1 MIYVNKADSTPLYQ
15 QLYTSIIEEITN
27 GSLPKD
33 SALPPIRTL
42 SEKLN
47 ISLNTVSKAYLQL
60 TAEGYVRSVPGSGYY
75 VEDISNTFLDTL
87 SVPPVSKKIISSIS
101 GQNPAPKATP
111 VRYDFKHD
119 VDPDNSLY
127 RIRLNDYIRNLPTVT
142 VGGVTYKFVNG
153 IGFGIDGYC
162 CEEGDRQRAAGRQ
175 DINYSAI
182 AVKGCLFRFKPYGA
196 DITVDGETRHYDKV
210 WLAPTMFGKYY
221 GGGMKVAPEQDR
233 NNPQHTVT
241 NVVIHGTGRLKTLIR
256 FAKIFSGE
264 HTKYTDMVDIR
275 TGHEVRVVFDRPCAL
290 QIDGETV
297 KNVTEYTVRYE

>member
-1 MIYVNKADSTPLYQ
+1 MNYLFYNPSARNGKAAEDLQLIKKTLDGQDVEIYAVTDIDDYVSVIDRIQPEDIVYIVGGDGTLHRFINDSTNLRILGDIFFY
-15 QLYTSIIEEITN
+15 
-27 GSLPKD
+27 
-33 SALPPIRTL
+33 SAGTG
-42 SEKLN
+42 N
-47 ISLNTVSKAYLQL
+47 
-60 TAEGYVRSVPGSGYY
+60 
-75 VEDISNTFLDTL
+75 
-87 SVPPVSKKIISSIS
+87 
-101 GQNPAPKATP
+101 
-111 VRYDFKHD
+111 DFKHD

-127 RIRLNDYIRNLPTVT
+127 RIRLNDYIRDLPTVT
-142 VGGVTYKFVNG
+142 VSGVTYRFING

-182 AVKGCLFRFKPYGA
+182 AVKGCLFGFKPYGA

-210 WLAPTMFGKYY
+210 WLAPTMFGRYY

-241 NVVIHGTGRLKTLIR
+241 SVVIHGTGRLKTLIR

-290 QIDGETV
+290 HIDGETV
-297 KNVTEYTVRYE
+297 KNVTDYTVRYE

>member
-1 MIYVNKADSTPLYQ
+1 MNYLFYNPSARNGKAAEDLQLIKKTLDGQDVEIYAVTDIDDYVSVIDKIQPEDIVYIVGGDGTLNRFINDSTNIRILGDIFFY
-15 QLYTSIIEEITN
+15 
-27 GSLPKD
+27 
-33 SALPPIRTL
+33 SAGTG
-42 SEKLN
+42 N
-47 ISLNTVSKAYLQL
+47 
-60 TAEGYVRSVPGSGYY
+60 
-75 VEDISNTFLDTL
+75 
-87 SVPPVSKKIISSIS
+87 
-101 GQNPAPKATP
+101 
-111 VRYDFKHD
+111 DFKHD

-142 VGGVTYKFVNG
+142 VGGVNYKFVNG

-196 DITVDGETRHYDKV
+196 DITVDGETIHYDKV

-264 HTKYTDMVDIR
+264 HTKYTDMVDTR

>member
-1 MIYVNKADSTPLYQ
+1 MNYLFYNPSARNGKAAEDLQLIKKTLDGQDVEIYAVTDIDDYVSVIDKIQPEDIVYIVGGDGTLNRFINDSTNLRILGDIFFY
-15 QLYTSIIEEITN
+15 
-27 GSLPKD
+27 
-33 SALPPIRTL
+33 SAGTG
-42 SEKLN
+42 N
-47 ISLNTVSKAYLQL
+47 
-60 TAEGYVRSVPGSGYY
+60 
-75 VEDISNTFLDTL
+75 
-87 SVPPVSKKIISSIS
+87 
-101 GQNPAPKATP
+101 
-111 VRYDFKHD
+111 DFKHD

-241 NVVIHGTGRLKTLIR
+241 SVVIHGTGRLKTLIR
-256 FAKIFSGE
+256 FTKIFSGE

>member
-1 MIYVNKADSTPLYQ
+1 MNYLFFNPSAKNGKAAEDLQLIKKTLDGQDVEIYAVTYIDDYVSVIDKIQPEDIVYIVGGDGTLNRFINDSTNLRILGDIFFY
-15 QLYTSIIEEITN
+15 
-27 GSLPKD
+27 
-33 SALPPIRTL
+33 SAGTG
-42 SEKLN
+42 N
-47 ISLNTVSKAYLQL
+47 
-60 TAEGYVRSVPGSGYY
+60 
-75 VEDISNTFLDTL
+75 
-87 SVPPVSKKIISSIS
+87 
-101 GQNPAPKATP
+101 
-111 VRYDFKHD
+111 DFKHD

-142 VGGVTYKFVNG
+142 VGGVTYKFING

-162 CEEGDRQRAAGRQ
+162 CEEGDRQRVAGRQ
-175 DINYSAI
+175 EINYSAI

-196 DITVDGETRHYDKV
+196 DITVDGETRHYNKV

-241 NVVIHGTGRLKTLIR
+241 SVVIHGTGRLKTLIR

-297 KNVTEYTVRYE
+297 RNVTEYTVRYE

>member
-1 MIYVNKADSTPLYQ
+1 MNYLFYNPSARNGKAAEDLQLIKKTLDGQDVEIYAVTDIDDYVSVIDKIQPEDIVYIVGGDGTLNRFINDSTNLRILGDIFFY
-15 QLYTSIIEEITN
+15 
-27 GSLPKD
+27 
-33 SALPPIRTL
+33 SAGTG
-42 SEKLN
+42 N
-47 ISLNTVSKAYLQL
+47 
-60 TAEGYVRSVPGSGYY
+60 
-75 VEDISNTFLDTL
+75 
-87 SVPPVSKKIISSIS
+87 
-101 GQNPAPKATP
+101 
-111 VRYDFKHD
+111 DFKHD

-175 DINYSAI
+175 DVNYSAI

-256 FAKIFSGE
+256 FTKIFSGE
-264 HTKYTDMVDIR
+264 HTKCTDMVDIR

>member
-1 MIYVNKADSTPLYQ
+1 MNYLFYNPSARNGKAAEDLQLIKKTLDGQDVEIYAVTDIDDYVSVIDKIQPEDIVYIVGGDGTLNRFINDSTNLRILGDIFFY
-15 QLYTSIIEEITN
+15 
-27 GSLPKD
+27 
-33 SALPPIRTL
+33 SAGTG
-42 SEKLN
+42 N
-47 ISLNTVSKAYLQL
+47 
-60 TAEGYVRSVPGSGYY
+60 
-75 VEDISNTFLDTL
+75 
-87 SVPPVSKKIISSIS
+87 
-101 GQNPAPKATP
+101 
-111 VRYDFKHD
+111 DFKHD

-127 RIRLNDYIRNLPTVT
+127 RNRLNDYIRNLPTVT

-196 DITVDGETRHYDKV
+196 DITVDGETIHYDKV

-256 FAKIFSGE
+256 FTKIFSGE
-264 HTKYTDMVDIR
+264 HTKYTDMVDTR

>member
-1 MIYVNKADSTPLYQ
+1 MNYLFYNPSARNGKAAEDLQLIKKTLDGQDVEIYAVTDIDDYVSVIDKIQPEDIVYIVGGDGTLNRFINDSTNLRILGDIFFY
-15 QLYTSIIEEITN
+15 
-27 GSLPKD
+27 
-33 SALPPIRTL
+33 SAGTG
-42 SEKLN
+42 N
-47 ISLNTVSKAYLQL
+47 
-60 TAEGYVRSVPGSGYY
+60 
-75 VEDISNTFLDTL
+75 
-87 SVPPVSKKIISSIS
+87 
-101 GQNPAPKATP
+101 
-111 VRYDFKHD
+111 DFKHD

-127 RIRLNDYIRNLPTVT
+127 RNRLNDYIRNLPTVT

-196 DITVDGETRHYDKV
+196 DITVDGETIHYDKV

-264 HTKYTDMVDIR
+264 HTKYTDMVDTR

>member
-1 MIYVNKADSTPLYQ
+1 MNYLFYNPSARNGKAAEDLQLIKKTLDGQDVEIYAVTDIDDYVSVIDKIQPEDIVYIVGGDGTLNRFINDSTNLRILGDIFFY
-15 QLYTSIIEEITN
+15 
-27 GSLPKD
+27 
-33 SALPPIRTL
+33 SAGTG
-42 SEKLN
+42 N
-47 ISLNTVSKAYLQL
+47 
-60 TAEGYVRSVPGSGYY
+60 
-75 VEDISNTFLDTL
+75 
-87 SVPPVSKKIISSIS
+87 
-101 GQNPAPKATP
+101 
-111 VRYDFKHD
+111 DFKHD

-162 CEEGDRQRAAGRQ
+162 CEEGDRQRAVGRQ

-256 FAKIFSGE
+256 FTKIFSGE
-264 HTKYTDMVDIR
+264 HTKCTDMVDIR

>member
-1 MIYVNKADSTPLYQ
+1 MNYLFYNPSARNGKAAEDLQLIKKTLDGQDVEIYAVTDIDDYVSVIDKIQPEDIVYIVGGDGTLNRFINDSTNIRILGDIFFY
-15 QLYTSIIEEITN
+15 
-27 GSLPKD
+27 
-33 SALPPIRTL
+33 SAGTG
-42 SEKLN
+42 N
-47 ISLNTVSKAYLQL
+47 
-60 TAEGYVRSVPGSGYY
+60 
-75 VEDISNTFLDTL
+75 
-87 SVPPVSKKIISSIS
+87 
-101 GQNPAPKATP
+101 
-111 VRYDFKHD
+111 DFKHD

-142 VGGVTYKFVNG
+142 VGGVNYKFVNG

-196 DITVDGETRHYDKV
+196 DITVDGKTIHYDKV

-264 HTKYTDMVDIR
+264 HTKYTDMVDTR

>member
-1 MIYVNKADSTPLYQ
+1 MNYLFYNPSARNGKAAEDLQLIKKTLDGQDVEIYAVTDIDDYVSVIDKIQPEDIVYIVGGDGTLNRFINDSTNLRILGDIFFY
-15 QLYTSIIEEITN
+15 
-27 GSLPKD
+27 
-33 SALPPIRTL
+33 SAGTG
-42 SEKLN
+42 N
-47 ISLNTVSKAYLQL
+47 
-60 TAEGYVRSVPGSGYY
+60 
-75 VEDISNTFLDTL
+75 
-87 SVPPVSKKIISSIS
+87 
-101 GQNPAPKATP
+101 
-111 VRYDFKHD
+111 DFKHD

-142 VGGVTYKFVNG
+142 VGGVNYKFVNG

-256 FAKIFSGE
+256 FTKIFSGE

>member
-1 MIYVNKADSTPLYQ
+1 MNYLFFNPSAKNGKAAEDLQLIKKTLDGQDVEIYAVTDIDDYVSVIDKIQPEDIVYIVGGDGTLNRFINDSTNLRILGDIFFY
-15 QLYTSIIEEITN
+15 
-27 GSLPKD
+27 
-33 SALPPIRTL
+33 SAGTG
-42 SEKLN
+42 N
-47 ISLNTVSKAYLQL
+47 
-60 TAEGYVRSVPGSGYY
+60 
-75 VEDISNTFLDTL
+75 
-87 SVPPVSKKIISSIS
+87 
-101 GQNPAPKATP
+101 
-111 VRYDFKHD
+111 DFKHD

-142 VGGVTYKFVNG
+142 VGGVTYKFING

-162 CEEGDRQRAAGRQ
+162 CEEGDRQRAAGKQ
-175 DINYSAI
+175 EINYSAI

-196 DITVDGETRHYDKV
+196 DITVDGETRHYNKV

>member
-1 MIYVNKADSTPLYQ
+1 MNYLFYNPSARNGKAAEDLQLIKKTLDGQDVEIYAVTDIDDYVSVIDKIQPEDIVYIVGGDGTLNRFINDSTNLRILGDIFFY
-15 QLYTSIIEEITN
+15 
-27 GSLPKD
+27 
-33 SALPPIRTL
+33 SAGTG
-42 SEKLN
+42 N
-47 ISLNTVSKAYLQL
+47 
-60 TAEGYVRSVPGSGYY
+60 
-75 VEDISNTFLDTL
+75 
-87 SVPPVSKKIISSIS
+87 
-101 GQNPAPKATP
+101 
-111 VRYDFKHD
+111 DFKHD

-127 RIRLNDYIRNLPTVT
+127 RIRLNDYIRSLPTVT

-162 CEEGDRQRAAGRQ
+162 CEEGDRQRAAGKQ

-241 NVVIHGTGRLKTLIR
+241 SVVIHGTGRLKTLIR

>member
-1 MIYVNKADSTPLYQ
+1 MNYLFYNPSARNGKAAEDLQLIKKTLDGQDVEIYAVTDIDDYVSVIDKIQPEDIVYIVGGDGTLNRFINDSTNLRILGDIFSY
-15 QLYTSIIEEITN
+15 
-27 GSLPKD
+27 
-33 SALPPIRTL
+33 SAGTG
-42 SEKLN
+42 N
-47 ISLNTVSKAYLQL
+47 
-60 TAEGYVRSVPGSGYY
+60 
-75 VEDISNTFLDTL
+75 
-87 SVPPVSKKIISSIS
+87 
-101 GQNPAPKATP
+101 
-111 VRYDFKHD
+111 DFKHD

-127 RIRLNDYIRNLPTVT
+127 RIRLNDYIRSLPTVT

-162 CEEGDRQRAAGRQ
+162 CEEGDRQRAAGKQ

-256 FAKIFSGE
+256 FTKIFSGE
-264 HTKYTDMVDIR
+264 HTKCTDMVDIR

>member
-1 MIYVNKADSTPLYQ
+1 MNYLFYNPSARNGKAAEDLQLIKKTLDGQDVEIYAVTDIDDYVSVIDRIQPEDIVYIVGGDGTLNRFINDSTNLRI
-15 QLYTSIIEEITN
+15 L
-27 GSLPKD
+27 G
-33 SALPPIRTL
+33 
-42 SEKLN
+42 
-47 ISLNTVSKAYLQL
+47 
-60 TAEGYVRSVPGSGYY
+60 
-75 VEDISNTFLDTL
+75 DIFFY
-87 SVPPVSKKIISSIS
+87 
-101 GQNPAPKATP
+101 PAGTGN
-111 VRYDFKHD
+111 DFKHD

-142 VGGVTYKFVNG
+142 VSGVTYRFING

-182 AVKGCLFRFKPYGA
+182 AVKGCLFGFKPYGA

-210 WLAPTMFGKYY
+210 WLAPTMFGRYY

-233 NNPQHTVT
+233 NNSQHTVT
-241 NVVIHGTGRLKTLIR
+241 SVVIHGTGRLKTLIR

-290 QIDGETV
+290 QIDGETI

>member
-1 MIYVNKADSTPLYQ
+1 MNYLFYNPSARNGKAAEDLQLIKKTLDGQDVEIYAVTDIDDYVSVIDKIQPEDIVYIVGGDGTLNRFINDSTNLRILGDIFFY
-15 QLYTSIIEEITN
+15 
-27 GSLPKD
+27 
-33 SALPPIRTL
+33 SAGTG
-42 SEKLN
+42 N
-47 ISLNTVSKAYLQL
+47 
-60 TAEGYVRSVPGSGYY
+60 
-75 VEDISNTFLDTL
+75 
-87 SVPPVSKKIISSIS
+87 
-101 GQNPAPKATP
+101 
-111 VRYDFKHD
+111 DFKHD

-142 VGGVTYKFVNG
+142 VDGVTYKFVNG

-162 CEEGDRQRAAGRQ
+162 CEEGDRQRAAGKQ

-241 NVVIHGTGRLKTLIR
+241 NVVIHGTGRIKTLIR
-256 FAKIFSGE
+256 FTKIFSGE

>member
-1 MIYVNKADSTPLYQ
+1 MNYLFFNPSAKNGKAAEDLQLIKKTLDGQDVEIYAVTDIDDYVSVIDKIQPEDIVYIVGGDGTLNRFINDSTNLRILGDIFFY
-15 QLYTSIIEEITN
+15 
-27 GSLPKD
+27 
-33 SALPPIRTL
+33 SAGTG
-42 SEKLN
+42 N
-47 ISLNTVSKAYLQL
+47 
-60 TAEGYVRSVPGSGYY
+60 
-75 VEDISNTFLDTL
+75 
-87 SVPPVSKKIISSIS
+87 
-101 GQNPAPKATP
+101 
-111 VRYDFKHD
+111 DFKHD

-142 VGGVTYKFVNG
+142 VGGVTYKFING

-162 CEEGDRQRAAGRQ
+162 CEEGDRQRAAGKQ

-196 DITVDGETRHYDKV
+196 DITVDGETRHYNKV

-241 NVVIHGTGRLKTLIR
+241 SVVIHGTGRLKTLIR

>member
-1 MIYVNKADSTPLYQ
+1 MNYLFYNPSARNGKAAEDLQLIKKTLDGQDVEIYAVTDIDDYVSVIDKIQPEDIVYIVGGDGTLNRFINDSTNLRILGDIFFY
-15 QLYTSIIEEITN
+15 
-27 GSLPKD
+27 
-33 SALPPIRTL
+33 SAGTG
-42 SEKLN
+42 N
-47 ISLNTVSKAYLQL
+47 
-60 TAEGYVRSVPGSGYY
+60 
-75 VEDISNTFLDTL
+75 
-87 SVPPVSKKIISSIS
+87 
-101 GQNPAPKATP
+101 
-111 VRYDFKHD
+111 DFKHD

-162 CEEGDRQRAAGRQ
+162 CEEGDRKRAAGKQ

-221 GGGMKVAPEQDR
+221 GGGMKIAPEQDR

-241 NVVIHGTGRLKTLIR
+241 SVVIHGTGRLKTFIR
-256 FAKIFSGE
+256 FTKIFSGE

>member
-1 MIYVNKADSTPLYQ
+1 MNYLFFNPSAKNGKAAEDLQLIKKTLDGQDVEIYAVTDIDDYVSVIDKIQPEDIVYIVGGDGTLNRFINDSTNLRILGDIFFY
-15 QLYTSIIEEITN
+15 
-27 GSLPKD
+27 
-33 SALPPIRTL
+33 SAGTG
-42 SEKLN
+42 N
-47 ISLNTVSKAYLQL
+47 
-60 TAEGYVRSVPGSGYY
+60 
-75 VEDISNTFLDTL
+75 
-87 SVPPVSKKIISSIS
+87 
-101 GQNPAPKATP
+101 
-111 VRYDFKHD
+111 DFKHD

-142 VGGVTYKFVNG
+142 VGGVTYKFING
-153 IGFGIDGYC
+153 VGFGIDGYC
-162 CEEGDRQRAAGRQ
+162 CEEGDRQRAAGKQ
-175 DINYSAI
+175 EINYSAI

-196 DITVDGETRHYDKV
+196 DITVDGETRHYNKV
-210 WLAPTMFGKYY
+210 WLAPTMFGRYY

-241 NVVIHGTGRLKTLIR
+241 SVVIHGTGRLKTLIR

>member
-1 MIYVNKADSTPLYQ
+1 MNYLFYNPSAKNGKAAEDLQLIKKTLDGQDVEIYAVTDIDDYVSVIDKIQPEDIVYIVGGDGTLNRFINDSTNLRILGDIFFY
-15 QLYTSIIEEITN
+15 
-27 GSLPKD
+27 
-33 SALPPIRTL
+33 SAGTG
-42 SEKLN
+42 N
-47 ISLNTVSKAYLQL
+47 
-60 TAEGYVRSVPGSGYY
+60 
-75 VEDISNTFLDTL
+75 
-87 SVPPVSKKIISSIS
+87 
-101 GQNPAPKATP
+101 
-111 VRYDFKHD
+111 DFKHD

-241 NVVIHGTGRLKTLIR
+241 SVVIHGTGRLKTLIR

-297 KNVTEYTVRYE
+297 KNVTEYTVR

>member
-1 MIYVNKADSTPLYQ
+1 MNYLFYNPSARNGKAAEDLQLIKKTLDGQDVEIYAVTDIDDYVSVIDRIQPEDIVYIVGGDGTLNRFINDSTNLRI
-15 QLYTSIIEEITN
+15 L
-27 GSLPKD
+27 G
-33 SALPPIRTL
+33 
-42 SEKLN
+42 
-47 ISLNTVSKAYLQL
+47 
-60 TAEGYVRSVPGSGYY
+60 
-75 VEDISNTFLDTL
+75 DIFFY
-87 SVPPVSKKIISSIS
+87 
-101 GQNPAPKATP
+101 PAGTGN
-111 VRYDFKHD
+111 DFKHD

-127 RIRLNDYIRNLPTVT
+127 RIRLNDYIRDLPTVT
-142 VGGVTYKFVNG
+142 VSGVTYRFING

-182 AVKGCLFRFKPYGA
+182 AVKGCLFGFKPYGA

-210 WLAPTMFGKYY
+210 WLAPTMFGRYY

-241 NVVIHGTGRLKTLIR
+241 SVVIHGTGRLKTLIR

>member
-1 MIYVNKADSTPLYQ
+1 MNYLFYNPSARNGKAAEDLQLIKKTLDGQDVEIYAVTDIDDYVSVIDKIQPEDIVYIVGGDGTLNRFINDSTNLRILGDIFFY
-15 QLYTSIIEEITN
+15 
-27 GSLPKD
+27 
-33 SALPPIRTL
+33 SAGTG
-42 SEKLN
+42 N
-47 ISLNTVSKAYLQL
+47 
-60 TAEGYVRSVPGSGYY
+60 
-75 VEDISNTFLDTL
+75 
-87 SVPPVSKKIISSIS
+87 
-101 GQNPAPKATP
+101 
-111 VRYDFKHD
+111 DFKHD

-297 KNVTEYTVRYE
+297 NNVTEYTVRYE

>member
-1 MIYVNKADSTPLYQ
+1 MNYLFYNPSARNGKAAEDLQLIKKTLDGQDVEIYAVTDIDDYVSVIDKIQPEDIVYIVGGDGTLNRFINDSTNLRILGDVFFY
-15 QLYTSIIEEITN
+15 
-27 GSLPKD
+27 
-33 SALPPIRTL
+33 SAGTG
-42 SEKLN
+42 N
-47 ISLNTVSKAYLQL
+47 
-60 TAEGYVRSVPGSGYY
+60 
-75 VEDISNTFLDTL
+75 
-87 SVPPVSKKIISSIS
+87 
-101 GQNPAPKATP
+101 
-111 VRYDFKHD
+111 DFKHD

-196 DITVDGETRHYDKV
+196 DITVDGETIHYDKV

>member
-1 MIYVNKADSTPLYQ
+1 MNYLFYNPSARNGKAAEDLQLIKKTLDGQEVEIYAVTDIDDYVSVIDKIQPEDIVYIVGGDGTLNRFINDSTNLRILGDIFFY
-15 QLYTSIIEEITN
+15 
-27 GSLPKD
+27 
-33 SALPPIRTL
+33 SAGTG
-42 SEKLN
+42 N
-47 ISLNTVSKAYLQL
+47 
-60 TAEGYVRSVPGSGYY
+60 
-75 VEDISNTFLDTL
+75 
-87 SVPPVSKKIISSIS
+87 
-101 GQNPAPKATP
+101 
-111 VRYDFKHD
+111 DFKHD

-127 RIRLNDYIRNLPTVT
+127 RIRLNDYMRNLPTVT
-142 VGGVTYKFVNG
+142 VGGVTYKFING

-241 NVVIHGTGRLKTLIR
+241 SVVIHGTGRLKTLIR

>member
-1 MIYVNKADSTPLYQ
+1 MNYLFYNPSARNGKAAEDLQLIKKTLDGQDVEIYAVTDIDDYVSVIDKIQPEDIVYIVGGDGTLNRFINDSTNLRILGDIFFY
-15 QLYTSIIEEITN
+15 
-27 GSLPKD
+27 
-33 SALPPIRTL
+33 SAGTG
-42 SEKLN
+42 N
-47 ISLNTVSKAYLQL
+47 
-60 TAEGYVRSVPGSGYY
+60 
-75 VEDISNTFLDTL
+75 
-87 SVPPVSKKIISSIS
+87 
-101 GQNPAPKATP
+101 
-111 VRYDFKHD
+111 DFKHD
-119 VDPDNSLY
+119 VDPDNSIY

>member
-1 MIYVNKADSTPLYQ
+1 MNYLFYNPSARNGKAAEDLQLIKKTLDGQDVEIYAVTDIDDYVSVIDKIQPEDIVYIVGGDGTLNRFINDSTNLRILGDIFFY
-15 QLYTSIIEEITN
+15 
-27 GSLPKD
+27 
-33 SALPPIRTL
+33 SAGTG
-42 SEKLN
+42 N
-47 ISLNTVSKAYLQL
+47 
-60 TAEGYVRSVPGSGYY
+60 
-75 VEDISNTFLDTL
+75 
-87 SVPPVSKKIISSIS
+87 
-101 GQNPAPKATP
+101 
-111 VRYDFKHD
+111 DFKHD

-233 NNPQHTVT
+233 NNLQHTVT

>member
-1 MIYVNKADSTPLYQ
+1 MNYLFYNPSARNGKAAEDLQLIKKTLDGQDVEIYAVTDIDDYVSVIDRIQPEDIVYIVGGDGTLNRFINDSTNLRI
-15 QLYTSIIEEITN
+15 L
-27 GSLPKD
+27 G
-33 SALPPIRTL
+33 
-42 SEKLN
+42 
-47 ISLNTVSKAYLQL
+47 
-60 TAEGYVRSVPGSGYY
+60 
-75 VEDISNTFLDTL
+75 DIFFY
-87 SVPPVSKKIISSIS
+87 
-101 GQNPAPKATP
+101 PAGTGN
-111 VRYDFKHD
+111 DFKHD

-142 VGGVTYKFVNG
+142 VSGVTYRFING

-182 AVKGCLFRFKPYGA
+182 VVKGCLFGFKPYGA

-210 WLAPTMFGKYY
+210 WLAPTMFGRYY

-233 NNPQHTVT
+233 NNSQHTVT
-241 NVVIHGTGRLKTLIR
+241 SVVIHGTGRLKTLIR

>member
-1 MIYVNKADSTPLYQ
+1 MNYLFYNPSARNGKAAEDLQLIKKTLDGQDVEIYAVTDIDDYVSVIDKIQSEDIVYIVGGDGTLNRFINDSTNLRILGDIFFY
-15 QLYTSIIEEITN
+15 
-27 GSLPKD
+27 
-33 SALPPIRTL
+33 SAGTG
-42 SEKLN
+42 N
-47 ISLNTVSKAYLQL
+47 
-60 TAEGYVRSVPGSGYY
+60 
-75 VEDISNTFLDTL
+75 
-87 SVPPVSKKIISSIS
+87 
-101 GQNPAPKATP
+101 
-111 VRYDFKHD
+111 DFKHD

-196 DITVDGETRHYDKV
+196 DITVDGETIHYDKV

>member
-1 MIYVNKADSTPLYQ
+1 MNYLFYNPSARNGKAAEDLQLIKKTLDGQDVEIYAVTDIDDYVSVIDKIQPEDIVYIVGGDGTLNRFINDSTNLRILGDIFFY
-15 QLYTSIIEEITN
+15 
-27 GSLPKD
+27 
-33 SALPPIRTL
+33 SAGTG
-42 SEKLN
+42 N
-47 ISLNTVSKAYLQL
+47 
-60 TAEGYVRSVPGSGYY
+60 
-75 VEDISNTFLDTL
+75 
-87 SVPPVSKKIISSIS
+87 
-101 GQNPAPKATP
+101 
-111 VRYDFKHD
+111 DFKHD

-142 VGGVTYKFVNG
+142 VSGVTYKFVNG

-196 DITVDGETRHYDKV
+196 DITVDGETIHYDKV

>member
-1 MIYVNKADSTPLYQ
+1 MNYLFFNPSAKNGKAAEDLQLIKKTLDGQDVEIYAVTDIDDYVSVIDKIQPEDIVYIVGGDGTLNRFINDSTNLRILGDIFFY
-15 QLYTSIIEEITN
+15 
-27 GSLPKD
+27 
-33 SALPPIRTL
+33 
-42 SEKLN
+42 
-47 ISLNTVSKAYLQL
+47 
-60 TAEGYVRSVPGSGYY
+60 SVGTG
-75 VEDISNTFLDTL
+75 N
-87 SVPPVSKKIISSIS
+87 
-101 GQNPAPKATP
+101 
-111 VRYDFKHD
+111 DFKHD

-142 VGGVTYKFVNG
+142 VGGVTYKFING

-162 CEEGDRQRAAGRQ
+162 CEEGDRQRAAGKQ

-196 DITVDGETRHYDKV
+196 DITVDGETRHYNKV

-221 GGGMKVAPEQDR
+221 GGGMKIAPEQDR

-241 NVVIHGTGRLKTLIR
+241 SVVIHGTGRLKTLIR
-256 FAKIFSGE
+256 FTKIFSGE

-290 QIDGETV
+290 QVDGETV

>member
-1 MIYVNKADSTPLYQ
+1 MNYLFYNPSARNGKAAEDLQLIKKTLDGQDVEIYAVTDIDDYVSVIDKIQPEDIVYIVGGDGTLNRFINDSTNLRILGDIFFY
-15 QLYTSIIEEITN
+15 
-27 GSLPKD
+27 
-33 SALPPIRTL
+33 SAGTG
-42 SEKLN
+42 N
-47 ISLNTVSKAYLQL
+47 
-60 TAEGYVRSVPGSGYY
+60 
-75 VEDISNTFLDTL
+75 
-87 SVPPVSKKIISSIS
+87 
-101 GQNPAPKATP
+101 
-111 VRYDFKHD
+111 DFKHD

-127 RIRLNDYIRNLPTVT
+127 RIRLNDYIRNLSTVT

-162 CEEGDRQRAAGRQ
+162 CEEGDRKRAAGKQ

-221 GGGMKVAPEQDR
+221 GGGMKIAPEQDR

-241 NVVIHGTGRLKTLIR
+241 NVVIHGTGRLKTFIR
-256 FAKIFSGE
+256 FTKIFSGE

>member
-1 MIYVNKADSTPLYQ
+1 MNYLFYNPSARNGKAAEDLQLIKKTLDGQDVEIYAVTDIDDYVSVIDKIQPEDIVYIVGGDGTLNRFINDSTNLRILGDIFFY
-15 QLYTSIIEEITN
+15 
-27 GSLPKD
+27 
-33 SALPPIRTL
+33 SAGTD
-42 SEKLN
+42 N
-47 ISLNTVSKAYLQL
+47 
-60 TAEGYVRSVPGSGYY
+60 
-75 VEDISNTFLDTL
+75 
-87 SVPPVSKKIISSIS
+87 
-101 GQNPAPKATP
+101 
-111 VRYDFKHD
+111 DFKHD

-127 RIRLNDYIRNLPTVT
+127 RIRLNDYIRSLPTVT

-162 CEEGDRQRAAGRQ
+162 CEEGDRQRAAGKQ

-256 FAKIFSGE
+256 FTKIFSGE
-264 HTKYTDMVDIR
+264 HTKCTDMVDIR

>member
-1 MIYVNKADSTPLYQ
+1 MNYLFFNPSAKNGKAAEDLQLIKKTLDGQDVEIYAVTDIDDYVSVIDKIQPEDIVYIVGGDGTLNRFINDSTNLRILGDIFFY
-15 QLYTSIIEEITN
+15 
-27 GSLPKD
+27 
-33 SALPPIRTL
+33 SAGTG
-42 SEKLN
+42 N
-47 ISLNTVSKAYLQL
+47 
-60 TAEGYVRSVPGSGYY
+60 
-75 VEDISNTFLDTL
+75 
-87 SVPPVSKKIISSIS
+87 
-101 GQNPAPKATP
+101 
-111 VRYDFKHD
+111 DFKHD

-142 VGGVTYKFVNG
+142 VGGVTYKFING

-175 DINYSAI
+175 EINYSAI

-196 DITVDGETRHYDKV
+196 DITVDGETRHYNKV

-221 GGGMKVAPEQDR
+221 GGGMKIAPEQDR

-241 NVVIHGTGRLKTLIR
+241 SVVIHGTGRLKTLIR

-297 KNVTEYTVRYE
+297 RNVTEYTVRYE

>member
-1 MIYVNKADSTPLYQ
+1 MNYLFYNPSARNGKAAEDLQLIKKTLDGQDVEIYAVTDIDDYVSVIDKIQPEDIVYIVGGDGTLNRFINDSTNLRILGDIFFY
-15 QLYTSIIEEITN
+15 
-27 GSLPKD
+27 
-33 SALPPIRTL
+33 SAGTG
-42 SEKLN
+42 N
-47 ISLNTVSKAYLQL
+47 
-60 TAEGYVRSVPGSGYY
+60 
-75 VEDISNTFLDTL
+75 
-87 SVPPVSKKIISSIS
+87 
-101 GQNPAPKATP
+101 
-111 VRYDFKHD
+111 DFKHD

-162 CEEGDRQRAAGRQ
+162 CEEGDRKRAAGKQ

-182 AVKGCLFRFKPYGA
+182 AVKGCLFSFKPYGA

-210 WLAPTMFGKYY
+210 WLAPTMFGRYY

-256 FAKIFSGE
+256 FTKIFSGE
-264 HTKYTDMVDIR
+264 HTKYTDMVDMR

>member
-1 MIYVNKADSTPLYQ
+1 MNYLFYNPSARNGKAAEDLQLIKKTLDGQDVEIYAVTDIDDYVSVIDKIQPEDIVYIVGGDGTLNRFINDSTNLRILGDIFFY
-15 QLYTSIIEEITN
+15 
-27 GSLPKD
+27 
-33 SALPPIRTL
+33 SAGTG
-42 SEKLN
+42 N
-47 ISLNTVSKAYLQL
+47 
-60 TAEGYVRSVPGSGYY
+60 
-75 VEDISNTFLDTL
+75 
-87 SVPPVSKKIISSIS
+87 
-101 GQNPAPKATP
+101 
-111 VRYDFKHD
+111 DFKHD

-175 DINYSAI
+175 NINYSAI

-241 NVVIHGTGRLKTLIR
+241 SVVIHGTGRLKTLIR
-256 FAKIFSGE
+256 FTKIFSGE

>member
-1 MIYVNKADSTPLYQ
+1 MNYLFYNPSARNGKAAEDLQLIKKTLDGQDVEIYAVTDIDDYVSVIDKIQPEDIVYIVGGDGTLNRFINDSTNLRILGDVFFY
-15 QLYTSIIEEITN
+15 
-27 GSLPKD
+27 
-33 SALPPIRTL
+33 SAGTG
-42 SEKLN
+42 N
-47 ISLNTVSKAYLQL
+47 
-60 TAEGYVRSVPGSGYY
+60 
-75 VEDISNTFLDTL
+75 
-87 SVPPVSKKIISSIS
+87 
-101 GQNPAPKATP
+101 
-111 VRYDFKHD
+111 DFKHD

-162 CEEGDRQRAAGRQ
+162 CEEGDRKRAAGKQ

-221 GGGMKVAPEQDR
+221 GGGMKIAPEQDR

-241 NVVIHGTGRLKTLIR
+241 NVVIHGTGRLKTFIR
-256 FAKIFSGE
+256 FTKIFSGE